1 MPGARH
7 SLPAHV
13 TERLVAGSFGISL
26 AIAGFPTPP
35 ASAVMLGAAR
45 TVLAERLQRYMVPA
59 AVVVIEALPSTPT
72 ALENDHR
79 LPGVFSSDVRTM
91 SMGSV
96 AAVSKR

>member
-45 TVLAERLQRYMVPA
+45 TGLGRAAAEVYGSGRGGGDRSA
-59 AVVVIEALPSTPT
+59 AVDANGT
-72 ALENDHR
+72 
-79 LPGVFSSDVRTM
+79 
-91 SMGSV
+91 
-96 AAVSKR
+96 